1 MRERNFGF
9 KNLKMKL
16 VKCKRLCFCFYGD
29 GGVKNVKEI
38 LDWDSRIEITR
49 KYNYFEKCG

>member
-38 LDWDSRIEITR
+38 LDWVSRIEITR